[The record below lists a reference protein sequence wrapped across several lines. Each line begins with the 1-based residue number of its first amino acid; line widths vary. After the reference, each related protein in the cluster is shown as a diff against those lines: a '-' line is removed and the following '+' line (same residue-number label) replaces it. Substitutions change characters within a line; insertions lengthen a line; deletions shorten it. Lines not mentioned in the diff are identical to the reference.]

1 MDRIGQP
8 YAKDSNIGF
17 RTTYHLTD
25 ATGSE
30 FICHSP
36 EEFHSTVAAIRQRL
50 GNESPIEGFAIVEDH
65 EYPDSIT
72 QNSTPNSATPSLT
85 A

>member
-1 MDRIGQP
+1 MDRIGQAR
-8 YAKDSNIGF
+8 AKDSIVGF
-17 RTTYHLTD
+17 RTSFHLTD

-30 FICHSP
+30 FICNSP

-50 GNESPIEGFAIVEDH
+50 GPETPIEGYAVVEDH
-65 EYPDSIT
+65 ECPNSIT
-72 QNSTPNSATPSLT
+72 KNSTPNSITPSLT